1 MPVAGYILAVLE
13 AAGAFKSMKSRHNP
27 LSDQDYQA
35 LAAYRHAL
43 RRFLAFS
50 EAAARDSGLTPQQHQ
65 AILAIRG
72 HGRGPMSIGEL
83 AETLLIRHHS
93 AVELANRLARAD
105 LVERSEDPG
114 DRRRVVV
121 RLTRKA
127 ETLLERLSAGHL
139 DELRHGQSLI
149 AKLLERLG
157 VSQGDLEPDPSA

>member
-1 MPVAGYILAVLE
+1 
-13 AAGAFKSMKSRHNP
+13 MKSRHKPIN
-27 LSDQDYQA
+27 DADYRA

-50 EAAARDSGLTPQQHQ
+50 EAAARESGLTPQQHQ

-72 HGRGPMSIGEL
+72 HGSEPMTIGEL

-93 AVELANRLARAD
+93 AVELADRLVRAD
-105 LVERSEDPG
+105 LVVRLEDPD

-121 RLTRKA
+121 RLTPKA
-127 ETLLERLSAGHL
+127 KILLERLSVGHL
-139 DELRHGQSLI
+139 EELRHGRSLL

-157 VSQGDLEPDPSA
+157 PSQGDPEPDPFR